1 MALEHH
7 AQLDLDSWTL
17 IPHPFNFMEKTY
29 FQITA
34 NKSSE
39 SPDPC
44 VRLTGSV
51 VTTTISILM
60 WKFEIFQLF
69 FSILL

>member
-34 NKSSE
+34 NKKLRITRSLCKTNRFCGYNNHQHLNVE
-39 SPDPC
+39 
-44 VRLTGSV
+44 V
-51 VTTTISILM
+51 
-60 WKFEIFQLF
+60 
-69 FSILL
+69 